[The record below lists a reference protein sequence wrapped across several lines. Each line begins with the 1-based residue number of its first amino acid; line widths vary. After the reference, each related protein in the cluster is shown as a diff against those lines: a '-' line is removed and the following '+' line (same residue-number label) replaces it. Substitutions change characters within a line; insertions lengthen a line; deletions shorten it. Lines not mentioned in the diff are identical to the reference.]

1 MAKFKVGD
9 KVIANKKA
17 SKIYGITK
25 EGWVGT
31 VEKVDEDG
39 FWARGNGDLFRLGY
53 GYFDLL
59 KPVKQSIHIY
69 TDGKTTTAKLCEGKT
84 VVKTATA
91 KCHPDDE
98 FDFLEGARWA
108 FGRLVN
114 GDEVYRLTQEV
125 KHLQAEI
132 EKLKAELSVNLN
144 DLEWMTE
151 QRDKLQAEVERLKAE
166 QMKTPVFDWDAFKQ
180 GKIVVHCDTE
190 EKAKAFLREC
200 EEEGLEWYS
209 GDKPT
214 HITAWEGFK
223 EKTCYRHNCKALVY
237 DSIDYYTQE
246 GYTIVP
252 YTPTKPEPPKYY
264 SGKVV
269 CVESEY
275 PWWTVGKVYEVK
287 DGIIKD
293 NNGIHRLTVKTV
305 NELKNVTL
313 GCAKFIELN
322 DTQGHSPVEIAIH
335 RKGTLRARGFDGD
348 VIADIAAC
356 PKC

>member
-1 MAKFKVGD
+1 MKYKVGD

-17 SKIYGITK
+17 SKRYGITK
-25 EGWVGT
+25 EGWIGT

-53 GYFDLL
+53 DYFDLL

-91 KCHPDDE
+91 KRHPDDE

-151 QRDKLQAEVERLKAE
+151 QRDKLQAEVVRLKAE

-180 GKIVVHCDTE
+180 GKIAVHCDTE
-190 EKAKAFLREC
+190 EKAKAFLKECHDRGLTWRDGESLLSKSIWDVYRE
-200 EEEGLEWYS
+200 E
-209 GDKPT
+209 
-214 HITAWEGFK
+214 
-223 EKTCYRHNCKALVY
+223 TCYTSEVTFSPKSHFEE
-237 DSIDYYTQE
+237 E
-246 GYTIVP
+246 GYTIIP
-252 YTPTKPEPPKYY
+252 CPFTPEPPKYY
-264 SGKVV
+264 NGKVV
-269 CVESEY
+269 CIATNSGGY
-275 PWWTVGKVYEVK
+275 HTVGKIYECK
-287 DGIIKD
+287 DGFLDSDRGKGRHNFIPYESFEDLQRRTFPKF
-293 NNGIHRLTVKTV
+293 V
-305 NELKNVTL
+305 EL
-313 GCAKFIELN
+313 
-322 DTQGHSPVEIAIH
+322 VE
-335 RKGTLRARGFDGD
+335 D
-348 VIADIAAC
+348 
-356 PKC
+356 

>member
-17 SKIYGITK
+17 SKRYVLTK

-31 VEKVDEDG
+31 VEKVGKDE
-39 FWARGNGDLFRLGY
+39 FRARGKLGRFFDLEY
-53 GYFDLL
+53 DYFDLL

-98 FDFLEGARWA
+98 FDFLEGAICA

-200 EEEGLEWYS
+200 EEEGLKWCS

-214 HITAWEGFK
+214 YITMWEYAKG
-223 EKTCYRHNCKALVY
+223 KTCYRHDCKGLAH
-237 DSIDYYTQE
+237 DSIDYYTRK

-269 CVESEY
+269 CVASGMHH
-275 PWWTVGKVYEVK
+275 TKGKIYECK
-287 DGIIKD
+287 
-293 NNGIHRLTVKTV
+293 NGILDSDDGEY
-305 NELKNVTL
+305 NSGLPFSSLEELNQFPIP
-313 GCAKFIELN
+313 KFIELVGECRH
-322 DTQGHSPVEIAIH
+322 DRS
-335 RKGTLRARGFDGD
+335 
-348 VIADIAAC
+348 
-356 PKC
+356 

>member
-9 KVIANKKA
+9 KVIANEKA
-17 SKIYGITK
+17 SKRYGITK
-25 EGWVGT
+25 EGWIGT
-31 VEKVDEDG
+31 VEKVFNNVFVARDENEAYTLEYD
-39 FWARGNGDLFRLGY
+39 
-53 GYFDLL
+53 YFDLL

-69 TDGKTTTAKLCEGKT
+69 TDGKTTTAKLCEGKI

-166 QMKTPVFDWDAFKQ
+166 QMKTSVFDWDAFKQ

-200 EEEGLEWYS
+200 EEEGLKWYG

-214 HITAWEGFK
+214 YFATWEDDK
-223 EKTCYRHNCKALVY
+223 EKTCYRHDCKGLVY
-237 DSIDYYTQE
+237 ASIDYYTQK

-269 CVESEY
+269 CVASGMHH
-275 PWWTVGKVYEVK
+275 TKGKIYECK
-287 DGIIKD
+287 
-293 NNGIHRLTVKTV
+293 NGILDSDDGY
-305 NELKNVTL
+305 NSGLLFSSLEELNQFPIP
-313 GCAKFIELN
+313 KFIEL
-322 DTQGHSPVEIAIH
+322 VEECRH
-335 RKGTLRARGFDGD
+335 DRS
-348 VIADIAAC
+348 
-356 PKC
+356 